1 MRVVLHRRVVT
12 LVATRSQIR
21 SHADVA
27 FAGDGEGG
35 EKIGE
40 DEEIADLL
48 VEVAELE
55 GGSTVFSGDI
65 DADERAEAHRV
76 HVGELGEV
84 EDDALVGAEELG
96 DGNVEEIGVAGEEF
110 AVTADEGGGAAVFDL
125 EGEGF
130 GGNGFGHA

>member
-1 MRVVLHRRVVT
+1 
-12 LVATRSQIR
+12 VATRRPKIR

-40 DEEIADLL
+40 DEEVADLL
-48 VEVAELE
+48 AEVVELE

-65 DADERAEAHRV
+65 DAYERAEAHRV
-76 HVGELGEV
+76 HVGEVGEV
-84 EDDALVGAEELG
+84 KDDALVGAEELG
-96 DGNVEEIGVAGEEF
+96 DGKVKEIGVAGEEF
-110 AVTADEGGGAAVFDL
+110 AVTADEGGGAAILDL